1 MRHIGAG
8 EGGGEKDEGLNMK
21 MYMKG
26 GHSGEG
32 GTWKKKRGGSVF
44 LTFSGVKR

>member
-32 GTWKKKRGGSVF
+32 GTWKKKEAVQCFQLLVG
-44 LTFSGVKR
+44 